1 VQKWYWCGQSSVV
14 HVDVGDGEEGIDYGE
29 AADYFEPT
37 ASDRNIGIKIRGL
50 TKVFVIAA

>member
-1 VQKWYWCGQSSVV
+1 MQKWYWCGQSSVV